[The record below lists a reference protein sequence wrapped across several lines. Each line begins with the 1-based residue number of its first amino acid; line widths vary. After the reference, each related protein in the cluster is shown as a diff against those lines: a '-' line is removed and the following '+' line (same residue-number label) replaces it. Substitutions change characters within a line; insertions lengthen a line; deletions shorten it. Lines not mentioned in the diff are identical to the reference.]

1 MILTYFPNVFPYSGG
16 YYALMKPYESYN
28 IFFLSFPIGSN
39 GITPMSS
46 NWRCLNCLH
55 CAKMWYTT
63 NSYFDEKI
71 MGSCDKPLE
80 NCGALFSCEPTL
92 KLKTMEKND
101 LFRGPQSDI
110 FLDVPVFFK

>member
-1 MILTYFPNVFPYSGG
+1 
-16 YYALMKPYESYN
+16 
-28 IFFLSFPIGSN
+28 
-39 GITPMSS
+39 
-46 NWRCLNCLH
+46 
-55 CAKMWYTT
+55 MWYTT

-71 MGSCDKPLE
+71 MGSCDEPLE
-80 NCGALFSCEPTL
+80 IFGALFSCEPTS